1 MKLYSIHYKG
11 DENNLKTFEGVTDN
25 FEKWLEEHNSH
36 REEDCQEDADDFE
49 VEEISL
55 YLYNKVV
62 KTFKIYTDDTREQ
75 LVGNDIDTALEILE
89 NNGYIIEVKYEND

>member
-89 NNGYIIEVKYEND
+89 NNGYSVEVEYEK

>member
-36 REEDCQEDADDFE
+36 REEDCQEDEDDFE

-89 NNGYIIEVKYEND
+89 NNGYSVEVEYEK

>member
-1 MKLYSIHYKG
+1 MKLYNIFYKG
-11 DENNLKTFEGVTDN
+11 DSTGNPPYYEATTDN

-36 REEDCQEDADDFE
+36 REKDFQEDADDFE

-62 KTFKIYTDDTREQ
+62 KTFKIYIDDTREQ

-89 NNGYIIEVKYEND
+89 NNGYSVEVEYEK